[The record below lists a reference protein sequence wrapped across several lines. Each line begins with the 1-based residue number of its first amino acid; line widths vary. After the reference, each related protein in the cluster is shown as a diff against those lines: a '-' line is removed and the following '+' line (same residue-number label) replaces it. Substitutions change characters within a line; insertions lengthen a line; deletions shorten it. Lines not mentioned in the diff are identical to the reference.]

1 MDHSVETTLGRRS
14 FLALL
19 SAAAATG
26 ALPAPARGATS
37 RAASGT
43 MTGTARITPATI
55 AAAEQIAGMSYTNA
69 ERALLAE
76 TLSEQLESFASR
88 QTATLPEDLFPAT
101 VFNPVLREVGIRP
114 TTTSGEAGLPRP
126 RRKRMPTDETEVAFA
141 SIA

>member
-37 RAASGT
+37 RAATGT
-43 MTGTARITPATI
+43 TTGTARITPATI

-69 ERALLAE
+69 ERAVLAE
-76 TLSEQLESFASR
+76 TPNSDPGKIDALRGHMIFGLLLLGEEHEAVIIELV
-88 QTATLPEDLFPAT
+88 LKT
-101 VFNPVLREVGIRP
+101 V
-114 TTTSGEAGLPRP
+114 AH
-126 RRKRMPTDETEVAFA
+126 AFA
-141 SIA
+141 AKAK